1 MITIEKVDTRSKDQV
16 RRFIGLPVR
25 LYAGDNRWV
34 QPLRKD
40 VEGTLRRDRHPFYED
55 SDADFFLALRD
66 GRDVARL
73 GILENRPFNEYHG
86 LHDADFCYFDC
97 ENDLEAVEALF
108 AEVTAWAKSRG
119 LNRVVG
125 PKGFNALD
133 GYGVLIEGFEYR
145 QLMTMM
151 AYNCPYYSQLLEK
164 IHFQKLVDFV
174 SCWLESDS
182 FRMPERIN
190 RVAERIRQHKS
201 VQFESLRSKKELVS
215 WAQRLGKAY
224 NRTFVQNWEF
234 RPLKPA
240 EIDLLVRN
248 LLILAD
254 PSLIKLLRKQDEV
267 IGFLLGFPDVSAAL
281 QRAKGRLLPWR
292 ILDILWEARRTE
304 WLVLNGAGILPE
316 YQGAGLN
323 ALLYSEIER
332 TVRSSRFKY
341 AHITQ
346 IAETA
351 VQMRRDLEG
360 LGAHPFKNHRVYA
373 REC

>member
-1 MITIEKVDTRSKDQV
+1 MITIEKVDTRSKEHV
-16 RRFIGLPVR
+16 RRFIDLPVR
-25 LYAGDNRWV
+25 LYAGDSRWV
-34 QPLRKD
+34 QPIRKE
-40 VEGTLRRDRHPFYED
+40 VAETLRRDRHPFYED
-55 SDADFFLALRD
+55 SEADFFLAVRD
-66 GRDVARL
+66 GRDVARV
-73 GILENRPFNEYHG
+73 GVLENRPFNQYHG
-86 LHDADFCYFDC
+86 LHDADLCYFDC

-108 AEVTAWAKSRG
+108 QQAVGWAKSRG

-133 GYGVLIEGFEYR
+133 GYGVLIDGFEHR

-151 AYNCPYYSQLLEK
+151 TYNYPYYAHLLEQV
-164 IHFQKLVDFV
+164 HFEKVVDFV
-174 SCWLESDS
+174 SYWLERDS
-182 FRMPERIN
+182 FRMPERVN
-190 RVAERIRQHKS
+190 RVAERVRRRKS
-201 VQFESLRSKKELVS
+201 VQFETLRSKRELIG
-215 WAQRLGKAY
+215 WAQRLREAY
-224 NRTFVQNWEF
+224 NRTFIQNWEF

-240 EIDLLVRN
+240 EIDLIVRN
-248 LLILAD
+248 VLILAD
-254 PSLIKLLRKQDEV
+254 PSLIKLLTKQDQV

-332 TVRSSRFKY
+332 TVRGSRFKY

-351 VQMRRDLEG
+351 VQMRRDLQE
-360 LGAHPFKNHRVYA
+360 LGAHPFKNHRVYG